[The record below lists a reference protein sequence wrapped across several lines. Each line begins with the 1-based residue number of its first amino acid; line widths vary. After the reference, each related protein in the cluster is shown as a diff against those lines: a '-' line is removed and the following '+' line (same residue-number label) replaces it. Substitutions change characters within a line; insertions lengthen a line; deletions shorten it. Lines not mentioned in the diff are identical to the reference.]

1 MLPEIVDAAREA
13 QLPLL
18 AVLLLVGAVAKTTRR
33 AAATG
38 LAVLAPE
45 RLRRASTVGTGL
57 LEAALALGLLGLT
70 GLLGETVRALTA
82 AVFAVSVVVLVVI
95 RRRDPEA
102 GCGCFGGLSQ
112 APIGWRTLTRA
123 GLLSA
128 AALTTLGLEPAGW
141 EVVAS
146 PTPLHAGVLGAEL
159 LLLALLSPELRTAAA
174 HTLHE
179 EPCALREV
187 SLRRTVR
194 TLRGSDVWRVNE
206 PVMLG
211 SEPED
216 VWRQGCWRFLRYDG
230 VRHGRRVD
238 VVYAVRA
245 GGRPGTAVRA
255 ALVDR
260 ESGAV
265 VASFGAVTRIELIG
279 PPRKLLHPGEA
290 SRRDAWRH
298 DEARAE
304 LSLRAARERSAVWDL
319 VADGPDGSAQDEG
332 VRESGVQGERV
343 PGQRGPSGREEVGR
357 DAARQGAAERDTGG
371 TDRDGREPTPA
382 G

>member
-1 MLPEIVDAAREA
+1 MLPEIVEAAREV

-70 GLLGETVRALTA
+70 GLLGEAVRALTA

-112 APIGWRTLTRA
+112 APIGWRTLSRA

-128 AALTTLGLEPAGW
+128 AALATLGLEPAGW
-141 EVVAS
+141 EVLVS

-159 LLLALLSPELRTAAA
+159 LLLALLSPELRTTAARA
-174 HTLHE
+174 LRE

-187 SLRRTVR
+187 PLRRTLR
-194 TLRGSDVWRVNE
+194 TLRRSDVWRVNE

-230 VRHGRRVD
+230 LRHGRRVD
-238 VVYAVRA
+238 VVYAVRT
-245 GGRPGTAVRA
+245 GGRRGTAVRA

-265 VASFGAVTRIELIG
+265 VASFGAVTRIELTG

-290 SRRDAWRH
+290 ARRDAWRH

-304 LSLRAARERSAVWDL
+304 LSLRTARERSAVWDP
-319 VADGPDGSAQDEG
+319 VESEPDGSVQDG
-332 VRESGVQGERV
+332 RV
-343 PGQRGPSGREEVGR
+343 PGQRGPAVREAVSQDATGR
-357 DAARQGAAERDTGG
+357 DTAEQDAAEQDTNG
-371 TDRDGREPTPA
+371 TNRGGREPTPA

>member
-1 MLPEIVDAAREA
+1 MLPEIVEAAREV

-38 LAVLAPE
+38 LAVLVPE

-70 GLLGETVRALTA
+70 GMLGEAVRALTA
-82 AVFAVSVVVLVVI
+82 VVFAVSVVVLVVV

-102 GCGCFGGLSQ
+102 GCGCFGGLSR
-112 APIGWRTLTRA
+112 APIGRRTLSRA

-128 AALTTLGLEPAGW
+128 AALATLGLRPAGW

-146 PTPLHAGVLGAEL
+146 PTPLHAAVLGAEL
-159 LLLALLSPELRTAAA
+159 LLLALLSPELRTRAARA
-174 HTLHE
+174 LNE

-187 SLRRTVR
+187 PLHRTVR
-194 TLRGSDVWRVNE
+194 TLHRSDVWRVNE

-230 VRHGRRVD
+230 IRYGRRVD
-238 VVYAVRA
+238 VVYAVRTG
-245 GGRPGTAVRA
+245 GGRDTAVRA

-260 ESGAV
+260 GSGAV
-265 VASFGAVTRIELIG
+265 VASFGAVTRIELPG

-290 SRRDAWRH
+290 ARRDAWRH
-298 DEARAE
+298 DEARAAQ
-304 LSLRAARERSAVWDL
+304 SLQAARELSAVWDP
-319 VADGPDGSAQDEG
+319 VESGPDGSAGDDR
-332 VRESGVQGERV
+332 VRDERV
-343 PGQRGPSGREEVGR
+343 PGQRDPAETESAGR
-357 DAARQGAAERDTGG
+357 GAAGRGAAGQDA
-371 TDRDGREPTPA
+371 DRADRGGREPTPA

>member
-1 MLPEIVDAAREA
+1 MLPEIVEAAREV

-38 LAVLAPE
+38 LAVLVPE

-70 GLLGETVRALTA
+70 GLLGEAVRALTA
-82 AVFAVSVVVLVVI
+82 VVFAVSVVALVVI

-112 APIGWRTLTRA
+112 APIGWRTLARA

-128 AALTTLGLEPAGW
+128 AALATLGLEPAGW

-174 HTLHE
+174 RTLHE

-187 SLRRTVR
+187 PLRRTVR
-194 TLRGSDVWRVNE
+194 TLHRSDVWRVNE

-230 VRHGRRVD
+230 VRQGRRVD
-238 VVYAVRA
+238 VVYAVRT
-245 GGRPGTAVRA
+245 GGRRGTAVRA

-260 ESGAV
+260 GSGAV
-265 VASFGAVTRIELIG
+265 VASFGAVTRIELTG
-279 PPRKLLHPGEA
+279 PPRRLLHPGEA
-290 SRRDAWRH
+290 ARRDAWRH

-304 LSLRAARERSAVWDL
+304 LSLRTARERSAVWDP
-319 VADGPDGSAQDEG
+319 VESGPDESLQDG
-332 VRESGVQGERV
+332 RV
-343 PGQRGPSGREEVGR
+343 PGQRGPGQRGPAGREAVGQNAAGR
-357 DAARQGAAERDTGG
+357 DTAEQDAMEQDTNRP
-371 TDRDGREPTPA
+371 DRDGREPTPA

>member
-1 MLPEIVDAAREA
+1 MLPEIVEAAREA

-38 LAVLAPE
+38 LAVLVPE

-70 GLLGETVRALTA
+70 GLLGEAVRALTA
-82 AVFAVSVVVLVVI
+82 VVFAVSVVVLVVV

-112 APIGWRTLTRA
+112 APIGWRTLSRA

-128 AALTTLGLEPAGW
+128 AALATLGLEPAGW
-141 EVVAS
+141 EVAAS
-146 PTPLHAGVLGAEL
+146 PTPLHAGILGAEL
-159 LLLALLSPELRTAAA
+159 LLLALLSPELRATAAR
-174 HTLHE
+174 TLHE

-187 SLRRTVR
+187 PLRHTVR
-194 TLRGSDVWRVNE
+194 TLHRSDVWRVNE
-206 PVMLG
+206 PLMLG

-230 VRHGRRVD
+230 LRYGRRID
-238 VVYAVRA
+238 VVYAVRT
-245 GGRPGTAVRA
+245 GGKRDTAVRA

-260 ESGAV
+260 GSGAV
-265 VASFGAVTRIELIG
+265 VASFGAVTRIELPG
-279 PPRKLLHPGEA
+279 PPRRLLHPGEA
-290 SRRDAWRH
+290 ARRDAWRH
-298 DEARAE
+298 DEARAAR
-304 LSLRAARERSAVWDL
+304 SLQDARERSAVWDP
-319 VADGPDGSAQDEG
+319 VEGGPDGSGGGER
-332 VRESGVQGERV
+332 VRDERV
-343 PGQRGPSGREEVGR
+343 PGQRDPAEGESVGQ
-357 DAARQGAAERDTGG
+357 DTAGQGAAGQDGD
-371 TDRDGREPTPA
+371 TDRTDRGGREPTPA

>member
-1 MLPEIVDAAREA
+1 MLPEIVEAAREV

-18 AVLLLVGAVAKTTRR
+18 AVLLLVGAVAKTTRW

-70 GLLGETVRALTA
+70 GLLGEAVRALTA

-112 APIGWRTLTRA
+112 APIGWRTLARA

-128 AALTTLGLEPAGW
+128 AALATLGLEPAGW

-146 PTPLHAGVLGAEL
+146 PAPLHAGVLGAEL
-159 LLLALLSPELRTAAA
+159 LLLALLSPELRTTAAR
-174 HTLHE
+174 TLRE

-187 SLRRTVR
+187 PLRRTVR
-194 TLRGSDVWRVNE
+194 TLRRSDVWRVNE

-238 VVYAVRA
+238 VVYAVRT
-245 GGRPGTAVRA
+245 GGRRSTAVRA

-265 VASFGAVTRIELIG
+265 VASFGAVTRIELTG

-290 SRRDAWRH
+290 ARRDAWRH
-298 DEARAE
+298 DDARAE
-304 LSLRAARERSAVWDL
+304 LSLRTARERSAVWDP
-319 VADGPDGSAQDEG
+319 VESGPDVS
-332 VRESGVQGERV
+332 VRERGARDGRV
-343 PGQRGPSGREEVGR
+343 PGQRGPAGSEAVGQDATGR
-357 DAARQGAAERDTGG
+357 DGAGQDAAEQDTNG
-371 TDRDGREPTPA
+371 TNRGGREPTPA